1 MGGNDLVEHRTVGLV
16 GPPLGGRH
24 GGAVARGVQVD
35 EIDLV
40 TGLLEC
46 LHRSGGQHP
55 VEAGRLRVGVDHEHS
70 HAFRTV
76 PARHETLP
84 VHPDLDVTIHR
95 SPHDEEDFVYRNS
108 KARVLTGVVAGLALI
123 AASCSDDDGGDSTPT
138 TEAPATTAAPEPEA
152 PAAPEPLA
160 PTFLSAGV
168 GEVGGSGCGAPH
180 GAYADPGEPSGE
192 VRVAWNDPLLSF
204 NNNTS
209 RNNAVANANPL
220 YLMNAGFSYYDSALE
235 LVNNDTYGV
244 CIIES
249 LDPLTITFRINE
261 GVTWSDG
268 VQIDAADLIL
278 SWGALSTVFNTG
290 EAEFDEEGNYVQ
302 SDEVIFD
309 AASES
314 LKLVTQFPV
323 ISDDGLA
330 VTLTWDKFYVD
341 YQIGGVGTTVPA
353 HVVAKNALGIADPA
367 EAKAALIA
375 AFQNKDNA
383 ALKPIADFF
392 NSGFDANKLPDD
404 PDLYLGSGAYN
415 LVSYDEVTQM
425 VFEAN
430 PNYTWGPRPQVKT
443 IVYRIIGDP
452 TATVQALANEEIDI
466 MQPQA
471 TADVLDQLAGLTDR
485 GVEVIQGIG
494 AVYEHVDLVV
504 ANGGP
509 FDPATYGGDA
519 EIARKVRQAFL
530 LTIPRQDIVD
540 RLIKP
545 LNPTAEVRN
554 SFTQLPGSPPYADM
568 VANNG
573 SSEYAAVDL
582 DRARTLLEE
591 AGVTTPIDVRLLFA
605 ANNPRRANEYDLIR
619 ASAEQVGFNV
629 IDRSSATWGRELG
642 DIATYDAS
650 LFGWASTAV
659 DISGSQ
665 ANFVTG
671 GQNNFGGYSNAT
683 VDALYDELQS
693 ETDPARQSELL
704 IEIEQQLWAD
714 AFGVTIFQFPAV
726 SAYNSNYVSGVKD
739 LSLTP
744 YFFHNFWE
752 WTAAS

>member
-1 MGGNDLVEHRTVGLV
+1 MVLKNRRTRAAVALAVGLAMVAAACGND
-16 GPPLGGRH
+16 
-24 GGAVARGVQVD
+24 D
-35 EIDLV
+35 D
-40 TGLLEC
+40 
-46 LHRSGGQHP
+46 
-55 VEAGRLRVGVDHEHS
+55 
-70 HAFRTV
+70 
-76 PARHETLP
+76 
-84 VHPDLDVTIHR
+84 
-95 SPHDEEDFVYRNS
+95 
-108 KARVLTGVVAGLALI
+108 
-123 AASCSDDDGGDSTPT
+123 AAT
-138 TEAPATTAAPEPEA
+138 TTTTAAPAAESSTTAAPEPVKPA
-152 PAAPEPLA
+152 PGPLA
-160 PTFLSAGV
+160 ASLLTAGI

-209 RNNAVANANPL
+209 RNNAVANGNPL
-220 YLMNAGFSYYDSALE
+220 YLMNTGFSYYDSDLL
-235 LVNNDTYGV
+235 LVNNDTFGV

-268 VQIDAADLIL
+268 VQVDAADLIL
-278 SWGALSTVFNTG
+278 SWGSLSTVFNTG
-290 EAEFDEEGNYVQ
+290 EAEFDDEGNYVET
-302 SDEVIFD
+302 DAVVFD

-314 LKLVTQFPV
+314 LKLVTTFPE
-323 ISDDGLA
+323 ISEDGLA

-353 HVVAKNALGIADPA
+353 HVVAKNALGIADAA
-367 EAKAALIA
+367 EAKAGLIE
-375 AFQNKDNA
+375 AFQNNDAA

-392 NSGFDANKLPDD
+392 NTGFDANKLPDD
-404 PDLYLGSGAYN
+404 PDLYLGNGAYN
-415 LVSYDEVTQM
+415 LVSYDEVSQM

-430 PNYTWGPRPQVKT
+430 PDFTWGPRPQVKT

-452 TATVQALANEEIDI
+452 TAAVQALANEEIDV

-471 TADVLDQLAGLTDR
+471 TADVLDQLAAVADR
-485 GVEVIQGIG
+485 GIEVIQGIG

-519 EIARKVRQAFL
+519 ETAKKVRQAFL
-530 LTIPRQDIVD
+530 KTIPRQDIID

-545 LNPTAEVRN
+545 LNPSAEIRN
-554 SFTQLPGSPPYADM
+554 SFTQIPDSPPYADM
-568 VANNG
+568 VAQNG
-573 SSEYAAVDL
+573 SDQYAATDI
-582 DRARTLLEE
+582 AGAAALLEE
-591 AGVTTPIDVRLLFA
+591 AGVATPIEVRLLFG
-605 ANNPRRANEYDLIR
+605 ANNPRRANQYDLIA
-619 ASAEQVGFNV
+619 ASAAQAGFTV
-629 IDRSSATWGRELG
+629 INGASETWGQQLSE
-642 DIATYDAS
+642 IAIYDAS

-659 DISGSQ
+659 DVAGSQ

-693 ETDPARQSELL
+693 ETDPARQAELL
-704 IEIEQQLWAD
+704 IQIEQQLWAD
-714 AFGVTIFQFPAV
+714 AFGTTIFQHPAIT
-726 SAYNSNYVSGVKD
+726 AFNANYVSGIND

-744 YFFHNFWE
+744 YFFHNFWD